1 MEGAR
6 EKNRDEA
13 PLVIGRYAL
22 FDIIA
27 AGGMATVHIG
37 RLLGPVGFCRTV
49 AVKRL
54 HPMFARDPEF
64 VSMFLDEARLA
75 ARVRHPHVIQT
86 VDVVATKGELF
97 VVMDYVEG
105 ESLARLMRALRNSE
119 GLMPLRV
126 VSAIVSGALQGLHA
140 AHEAK
145 DERGAD
151 LGIVHRDVSP
161 QNVLVGVDGLARVLD
176 FGIAKAT
183 GRMQTTREGQV
194 KGKLAYMAPEQ
205 VHGETMTRTAD
216 IYAAAIVA
224 WETITAQRLFRADN
238 ESAVLAKVLAGDV
251 APPSTLV
258 PEVPK
263 ELDAVIMRG
272 LARDPAL
279 RFATAKEMAQ
289 ALEKCV
295 PPASS
300 AEVAEWLAPILGPLV
315 ADRASLVAQIE
326 TDSGLSS
333 LESLKESMLKELSV
347 PPVVRTTTRL
357 ESAAQQA
364 IARVAAANGG
374 PASLP
379 PASMPPVSASA
390 ATAPS
395 SVVLAPP
402 SVVLAPPNIV
412 PLPPISHAS
421 AARSGPY
428 PSADVTQ
435 SIRRPRN
442 SAFVGLIL
450 GAGVVVLLFGCA
462 VAVVMARRTPDASA
476 AVAPPIAETPTV
488 TPTPTAL
495 AATATM
501 AAIAPAVSLAAPS
514 ASVAMT
520 ASSTPAQKD
529 PSAPAQ
535 RRGTGSKAGS
545 KDPGS
550 KDPFQGIGGR
560 R

>member
-1 MEGAR
+1 MVSMEGAR
-6 EKNRDEA
+6 EKNRDDA

-75 ARVRHPHVIQT
+75 ARIRHPHVIQT

-105 ESLARLMRALRNSE
+105 ESLSRLMRALRE
-119 GLMPLRV
+119 RGDLMPLRV

-145 DERGAD
+145 DERGDD

-161 QNVLVGVDGLARVLD
+161 QNVLVGIDGLARVLD

-224 WETITAQRLFRADN
+224 WEAITAQRLFRADS
-238 ESAVLAKVLAGDV
+238 ESAVLAKVLAGEV
-251 APPSTLV
+251 APPSSLV

-263 ELDAVIMRG
+263 QLDAVIMRG

-315 ADRASLVAQIE
+315 ADRATLVAQIE

-333 LESLKESMLKELSV
+333 LESLKERMLKELTV

-357 ESAAQQA
+357 ESAAQQSHRTGRPDRDGQHWRA
-364 IARVAAANGG
+364 ERPTRARRRHLPRRPSTRQG
-374 PASLP
+374 PRRPRPRSLR
-379 PASMPPVSASA
+379 
-390 ATAPS
+390 APS
-395 SVVLAPP
+395 SPP
-402 SVVLAPPNIV
+402 
-412 PLPPISHAS
+412 
-421 AARSGPY
+421 
-428 PSADVTQ
+428 
-435 SIRRPRN
+435 RRPRCRFRPHGAALRGGLRGRRGHGHRGEPLTLGKLETRRAHVPGRAHRLGVAEERVREP
-442 SAFVGLIL
+442 SLLCGGLSVG
-450 GAGVVVLLFGCA
+450 
-462 VAVVMARRTPDASA
+462 ARRGH
-476 AVAPPIAETPTV
+476 
-488 TPTPTAL
+488 
-495 AATATM
+495 
-501 AAIAPAVSLAAPS
+501 
-514 ASVAMT
+514 
-520 ASSTPAQKD
+520 AQHGD
-529 PSAPAQ
+529 N
-535 RRGTGSKAGS
+535 
-545 KDPGS
+545 KDPGR
-550 KDPFQGIGGR
+550 KDPFQGIGGLPRSLRACLQR
-560 R
+560 RLPAPRVTPRTAGFLGLRICW